1 MLRTGFEE
9 KLSSRLSAGVT
20 LTSTTVAEVGLEI
33 FLAANSSYFV
43 ELLAP
48 VNSVL
53 STGSKLGLYYTGTFT
68 TDNDTLVQLRPVVS
82 VGTSVL
88 VISAGSAVED
98 TTPEH
103 LYHFAGTVLTST
115 SGRLYVK
122 AAKYSGADDD
132 FPILAGTCLVA
143 RRL

>member
-1 MLRTGFEE
+1 MLSLGFEE

-20 LTSTTVAEVGLEI
+20 LTSTTVTEIGLEI
-33 FLAANSSYFV
+33 FLAANSVYFV
-43 ELLAP
+43 ELLAN

-53 STGSKLGLYYTGTFT
+53 ATGSKLGLYYTGTFV
-68 TDNDTLVQLRPVVS
+68 TDNDTITQLRPVVAG
-82 VGTSVL
+82 GTSTL
-88 VISAGSAVED
+88 LISAGSAVQD

-103 LYHFAGTVLTST
+103 LYHFAGTILTST

-122 AAKYSGADDD
+122 AGKYSGADDD
-132 FPILAGTCLVA
+132 FPILAGSCLVA

>member
-9 KLSSRLSAGVT
+9 KLSSRLDTGVA
-20 LTSTTVAEVGLEI
+20 LTSTTLTEVGLEI
-33 FLAANSSYFV
+33 FLAANSAYFV
-43 ELLAP
+43 ELIAP

-53 STGSKLGLYYTGTFT
+53 STGSKLGLYYTGTFVL
-68 TDNDTLVQLRPVVS
+68 DNNAIATLRPD
-82 VGTSVL
+82 
-88 VISAGSAVED
+88 IAGGKVFSIASGSYIED
-98 TTPEH
+98 TAPENI
-103 LYHFAGTVLTST
+103 YHFAGSILTST

-132 FPILAGTCLVA
+132 FPIQAGTCLVA

>member
-1 MLRTGFEE
+1 MLKTGFEE
-9 KLSSRLSAGVT
+9 KLSSRLSAGFG
-20 LTSTTVAEVGLEI
+20 LTSTTLTEVGLEI

-53 STGSKLGLYYTGTFT
+53 ATGSKLGLYYTGTFT
-68 TDNDTLVQLRPVVS
+68 ADNDTLVQLRPVVS
-82 VGTSVL
+82 GGTSVL
-88 VISAGSAVED
+88 AISAGSAVED